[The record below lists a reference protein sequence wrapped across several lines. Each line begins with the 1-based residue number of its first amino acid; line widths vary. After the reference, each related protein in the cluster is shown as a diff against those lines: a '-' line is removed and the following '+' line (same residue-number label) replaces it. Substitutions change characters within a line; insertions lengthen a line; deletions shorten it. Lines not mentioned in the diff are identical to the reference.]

1 MAGYIIKIA
10 LENCRPPV
18 WRNVVIP
25 ENITFGTLHE
35 IIQNIYGWNDMHLH
49 EFVTD
54 DKSTSIVSEDDE
66 LEEIYSDFI
75 YSEENTR
82 VNEFLENH
90 KWIRYTYDFGSE
102 WRHKITLQKKD
113 SSYRDLFAQVL
124 KYKGDNFVEDS
135 YWDEEDEFIDETEV
149 KEERS
154 PFDLETVNGVL
165 CDMDYDFTEKSPE
178 PMSEI
183 IPDEQWKAMSETDG
197 TNSVL
202 TDDEQDF
209 IDETDEM
216 YDALSDE
223 EREFMD
229 FIEGMYQELSE
240 EEQEKVD
247 NSIAGLFREM
257 ERMAELESKV
267 KEFTRSSGLTKV
279 EKQSK
284 YMKSVDKFRD
294 NYFYAEDN
302 GKSYEWTMDS
312 GYGDMEQCLM
322 QLTVK
327 ELSDYCR
334 YSGLAIADNVSKEQK
349 AEALKNGLLERPELL
364 CFYLFREELDFL
376 IRLSKGLEEKDN
388 PAFVNTCFKALT
400 FGILE
405 IVENKRTTKCVSAKL
420 RWTADG
426 KQVIELLSQ
435 SSWKRMQKRI
445 RSYGDKVFQL
455 IEVYGILSFDF
466 VYEKTNELWK
476 NDITKEECERVLY
489 CQFNYN
495 GDAKTLTSSIDGISY
510 IVDRDLDIEKNVLDM
525 YQFASDVEPY
535 PYTLQQIQQSVS
547 GFNMLHMCWSQMQF
561 VLQNCTSLS
570 MLEIKKVVDFSYME
584 ARNGKTPAEIL
595 EGVTH
600 LLGAEHHSLQF
611 YLWDTLMTCCMNT
624 GLPMLRGYTRKQ
636 IAEQKSVPVE
646 IYHLFDESETANRV
660 TKDTPVY
667 KMPMYVQMDVYR
679 TLEIEDLKEQIERL
693 QEIERSVC
701 PGNYELRFA
710 QVTAYFDR
718 GKYEEAKKIAKE
730 LKRELNGK
738 DPYIS
743 SLYVELRNMEKEE
756 DSKEADWLDTLFA
769 PEGNVE
775 TYRRESAK
783 IGRNDPC
790 PCGSGKKYKKC
801 CGR

>member
-1 MAGYIIKIA
+1 M
-10 LENCRPPV
+10 V
-18 WRNVVIP
+18 
-25 ENITFGTLHE
+25 
-35 IIQNIYGWNDMHLH
+35 
-49 EFVTD
+49 
-54 DKSTSIVSEDDE
+54 
-66 LEEIYSDFI
+66 
-75 YSEENTR
+75 
-82 VNEFLENH
+82 
-90 KWIRYTYDFGSE
+90 
-102 WRHKITLQKKD
+102 
-113 SSYRDLFAQVL
+113 SSYRVLFAQVL

-149 KEERS
+149 KEECS
-154 PFDLETVNGVL
+154 PFDLETVNSVL
-165 CDMDYDFTEKSPE
+165 CDMDYDFTEESPE
-178 PMSEI
+178 PLSEI
-183 IPDEQWKAMSETDG
+183 IPEEQWNSMYEADG
-197 TNSVL
+197 KNRAL
-202 TDDEQDF
+202 TDEEQQF

-257 ERMAELESKV
+257 ERMAEFESKMAGIQQP
-267 KEFTRSSGLTKV
+267 SGQTKV

-284 YMKSVDKFRD
+284 YLKSVDKFRD

-312 GYGDMEQCLM
+312 EYGDMEQCLM
-322 QLTVK
+322 QLTDK
-327 ELSDYCR
+327 ELRDYCR

-455 IEVYGILSFDF
+455 IQVYGIISFDF

-525 YQFASDVEPY
+525 YQFASDVEP
-535 PYTLQQIQQSVS
+535 
-547 GFNMLHMCWSQMQF
+547 
-561 VLQNCTSLS
+561 
-570 MLEIKKVVDFSYME
+570 
-584 ARNGKTPAEIL
+584 
-595 EGVTH
+595 
-600 LLGAEHHSLQF
+600 
-611 YLWDTLMTCCMNT
+611 
-624 GLPMLRGYTRKQ
+624 
-636 IAEQKSVPVE
+636 
-646 IYHLFDESETANRV
+646 
-660 TKDTPVY
+660 
-667 KMPMYVQMDVYR
+667 
-679 TLEIEDLKEQIERL
+679 
-693 QEIERSVC
+693 
-701 PGNYELRFA
+701 
-710 QVTAYFDR
+710 
-718 GKYEEAKKIAKE
+718 
-730 LKRELNGK
+730 
-738 DPYIS
+738 
-743 SLYVELRNMEKEE
+743 
-756 DSKEADWLDTLFA
+756 
-769 PEGNVE
+769 
-775 TYRRESAK
+775 
-783 IGRNDPC
+783 
-790 PCGSGKKYKKC
+790 
-801 CGR
+801 